1 MIRVAA
7 WSKADI
13 EGLQEGNKVKISI
26 RPRCLEV
33 ISEARSSLELA
44 IASMRSAYEGSE
56 QWEDRALSVF
66 LATRPFKSMNCFN
79 A

>member
-33 ISEARSSLELA
+33 ISEARSSFELA

-56 QWEDRALSVF
+56 Q
-66 LATRPFKSMNCFN
+66 
-79 A
+79 